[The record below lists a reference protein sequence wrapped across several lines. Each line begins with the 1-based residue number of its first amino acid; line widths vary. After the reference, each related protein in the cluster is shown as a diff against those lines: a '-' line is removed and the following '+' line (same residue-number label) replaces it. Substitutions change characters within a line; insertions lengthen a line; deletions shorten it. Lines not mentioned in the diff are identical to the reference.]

1 MHEYSL
7 RLCGFARKYKKS
19 NMAKQKTRKYS
30 IVIPSTQDN
39 LITVELLAE
48 KVADEAGLSEDD
60 KDNVAIAVT
69 EAVNNAIIHGN
80 KYDKTKNVY
89 VDFVAS
95 KKDIKITV
103 RDEGNG
109 FDPNTLSDPLAP
121 ENILKESGRGVFI
134 LRTLMDNIDFSF
146 SPTGTIITIV
156 KKIT

>member
-1 MHEYSL
+1 
-7 RLCGFARKYKKS
+7 
-19 NMAKQKTRKYS
+19 MAEQKTRKYS

-39 LITVELLAE
+39 LLTVEQLAE
-48 KVADEAGLSEDD
+48 KVADDAGLSEDE

-80 KYDKTKNVY
+80 KYDISKNIY

-109 FDPNTLSDPLAP
+109 FDPDAISNPLTP

-134 LRTLMDNIDFSF
+134 LRNLMDNIDFIF
-146 SPTGTIITIV
+146 SPSGTKITMV